1 MIRCLGPAC
10 GASSWVVSQ
19 AGSRKRGAERGL
31 SAPSAAAAGQPAPP
45 VSRRRG
51 GPQPRP
57 RTQPSRKR
65 SAARPQ
71 RRGHRLN
78 PARLNP
84 AVASATSLCRRP
96 CSGPSRLASTAILAV
111 HFARSSACPASTA
124 TRTRKDTRG
133 SPQPVSAQR
142 QPAHVARGERQASR
156 AAQRSRTWCLGRASQ
171 SDGWLAPP
179 PAVRQGRALCG
190 RPWKGLAAA
199 PMARRPSSSSLEQ
212 RHVVE
217 VQRTPRDRRF
227 IIRTNN
233 HSFRG
238 LIAAA
243 LPPFPGQRLPK
254 PSNLN
259 FICDPR
265 NTRAPSS
272 TGDGFNCV
280 SPFHVCED
288 FIFAGKCR
296 EISRH
301 LDI

>member
-190 RPWKGLAAA
+190 SPGKDWQRPPWLA
-199 PMARRPSSSSLEQ
+199 ARRPARWSNDTSSKSNERLEIG
-212 RHVVE
+212 
-217 VQRTPRDRRF
+217 RF
-227 IIRTNN
+227 LIRIIN

-238 LIAAA
+238 LITAA
-243 LPPFPGQRLPK
+243 LPPFPGLCLPK

-259 FICDPR
+259 FICD
-265 NTRAPSS
+265 TELLAPLAPLETVS
-272 TGDGFNCV
+272 TAFHRSMCVRTGRLTGFNQC
-280 SPFHVCED
+280 
-288 FIFAGKCR
+288 A
-296 EISRH
+296 
-301 LDI
+301 

>member
-19 AGSRKRGAERGL
+19 AGSRKRGAGRGL

-217 VQRTPRDRRF
+217 VQRTPRDRQ
-227 IIRTNN
+227 IPHQNN
-233 HSFRG
+233 QSFLSWFDYG
-238 LIAAA
+238 GATSLSGT
-243 LPPFPGQRLPK
+243 LPAKTVQPQ
-254 PSNLN
+254 
-259 FICDPR
+259 
-265 NTRAPSS
+265 
-272 TGDGFNCV
+272 
-280 SPFHVCED
+280 FHM
-288 FIFAGKCR
+288 
-296 EISRH
+296 
-301 LDI
+301 